1 MVREQQQAKGDRRY
15 GERQHAPACSPGECC
30 AVLRDPRTPDAVPYD
45 SDEDEKRRRR
55 QFDVVAR
62 GKADWIV
69 RGQIGSV

>member
-1 MVREQQQAKGDRRY
+1 M
-15 GERQHAPACSPGECC
+15 
-30 AVLRDPRTPDAVPYD
+30 RDPRTPDAVPYD
-45 SDEDEKRRRR
+45 SDEDEKRRQR